1 MHYHLI
7 SIFPEIFDSFLSTS
21 LLQKAQEKG
30 ILRFS
35 ITNPRDFCVDK
46 QKQVDDEIYGGG
58 AGMLMKAQPI
68 IDAIRSILKK
78 IWANHADDGR
88 SLEGKK
94 NNFKIILLAPS
105 KTVFDQTMAHLLA
118 EECEHILFICG
129 RYEWVDY
136 RVEEWC
142 RKELGDRFEKISLW
156 KYVTLGGE
164 VPAMSII
171 EATARLLPWVIKEEE
186 SRQDESYRPDQ
197 EMKNIEY
204 PQYTRPEVVE
214 GIPVPDVLLGGNHA
228 HIKARRKGNSTSLG
242 D

>member
-7 SIFPEIFDSFLSTS
+7 TIFPEVFTSFLSTS
-21 LLQKAQEKG
+21 LLSKAQEKG
-30 ILRFS
+30 ILNFS

-58 AGMLMKAQPI
+58 AGMLMKAQPV
-68 IDAIRSILKK
+68 IDAIKSLLEK
-78 IWANHADDGR
+78 IWATHGDDGR
-88 SLEGKK
+88 SLDSKQ

-105 KTVFDQTMAHLLA
+105 KTVFDQNMAHLLA

-142 RKELGDRFEKISLW
+142 RKEFGDRFEKVSLG

-171 EATARLLPWVIKEEE
+171 EATARLLPGVIKEEA
-186 SRQDESYRPDQ
+186 SRQDESYRPEQ
-197 EMKNIEY
+197 ELKNIEY

-214 GIPVPDVLLGGNHA
+214 GIAVPEVLLGGNHA
-228 HIKARRKGNSTSLG
+228 HIKAWREGNQEG
-242 D
+242 IDK